1 MRIWSEIEIT
11 TRKYDIYV
19 MDRVRTFCLVTIH
32 QRSIPSNNIDHQCLL
47 QVVIYVEGAGQSR
60 NITEDTHLMPSINFM

>member
-1 MRIWSEIEIT
+1 
-11 TRKYDIYV
+11 